1 MVKELNQARE
11 QLLEK
16 DEEISELKSERCNT
30 RVSTSVGIIVA
41 LRSIGFPLYVT
52 VTDHRRIGQKV
63 FSLMPFIFVCY
74 SFFLSI

>member
-30 RVSTSVGIIVA
+30 RVSISVGIIVA
-41 LRSIGFPLYVT
+41 LRSIGFQL
-52 VTDHRRIGQKV
+52 
-63 FSLMPFIFVCY
+63 
-74 SFFLSI
+74 

>member
-41 LRSIGFPLYVT
+41 LRSIGAVSHCYRSYKNWAKGYFCLCHLSLFVT
-52 VTDHRRIGQKV
+52 A
-63 FSLMPFIFVCY
+63 S
-74 SFFLSI
+74 S

>member
-41 LRSIGFPLYVT
+41 LRSIGF
-52 VTDHRRIGQKV
+52 Q
-63 FSLMPFIFVCY
+63 M
-74 SFFLSI
+74 